1 MEEKI
6 TVIGWTLLILLIT
19 YWSIKII
26 VNTIKSERGRKKFSP
41 NMKAGD
47 KVYFSV
53 DSNSVTGNIL
63 EVDDDIVKVVVSVS
77 KSRVYPDGLH

>member
-1 MEEKI
+1 MEEKVTI
-6 TVIGWTLLILLIT
+6 IGWALLILLIT
-19 YWSIKII
+19 YWTIKII

-47 KVYFSV
+47 EVYFHV